1 MNKRPIILRTVIFA
15 IIIVVFFLEINPLA
29 PLDFYKTFKSLL
41 KNPDSPVAAK
51 LISEAKAAQI
61 KDRNTYPSIALLDAA
76 DKSGIELKSLV
87 KSQGNKLEVN
97 RDVISLVRQKASSS
111 IRLGLDLNGGVE
123 FLLELVPDED
133 FLKKIKAESKGK
145 KDNAEEFKKRFENR
159 FQYYR
164 DLAIETLRTRMEAQ
178 KIFEAEISPAGG
190 HYVSLKVPVVSND
203 EKLKLLELI
212 KMSAKLRFCLVLK
225 DNANKVNEYL
235 TNPKS
240 FVTPSGYKLMEMAE
254 FRKGKKAK
262 VSRYFIERRWSMSG
276 KNITEAFPSLDQFG
290 QRQIILRFNNQGAKH
305 FAKLTSENV
314 GRQLAIVLDNKLY
327 SAPSINMAITGGSAE
342 ISGQFSQEECKA
354 ISDALVSGSL
364 PFEINVEGIFNTAP
378 TLGKANVANGIYA
391 GIIALIIVV
400 LFISIYY
407 LRAGLVAVFALTV
420 NVILVLGALAAFDA
434 TLTLPGIAGIILTM
448 GMAVDAN
455 VLIFE
460 RIREE
465 LNKGKSLS
473 TAISQGYQHAF
484 VTIIDANVTT
494 LFTALILMK
503 VGTGP
508 VKGFAITLSIGIFT
522 SVFTALFLT
531 RLIFDYF
538 ERFFKF
544 KTMTMCSWLKNPKF
558 DFLGKRKIAF
568 VISVTLIIFS
578 IIFCLTKGSNMLGID
593 FTGGTQFTFSYQ
605 DRVPIQ
611 DIRDSLKAQGYDAK
625 ITYKTSL
632 GAQADNKKLE
642 ILIRKNVVIE
652 GKGKDEKLISP
663 KEKIKLLLNTK
674 FANAKFAGGNE
685 SSLGGLVGWEFS
697 KSAIYAIVLAFL
709 GIIIYI
715 SIRFEFAYAIAS
727 IVALMHD
734 VIIATGI
741 FVLCGNE
748 VSLPVVAA
756 LLTIIGYSLNDTI
769 VVFDRIREGLALNP
783 DMHYKKVINMS
794 INKTL
799 SRTILTSLT
808 TLLVLVILFFFGGI
822 AINDFVLV
830 MLLGVIIGTYSSIF
844 VASPIVAYWHRK
856 IGIKAKDGE
865 LIEIEQ

>member
-1 MNKRPIILRTVIFA
+1 MNKRPLILRTVIFA
-15 IIIVVFFLEINPLA
+15 IIILVFFLEISPLT
-29 PLDFYKTFKSLL
+29 PLDFYTTFNSML
-41 KNPDSPVAAK
+41 KNPDSPVATK
-51 LISEAKAAQI
+51 LVAEAKAAQAKNPNI
-61 KDRNTYPSIALLDAA
+61 YPSIALLEAA
-76 DKSGIELKSLV
+76 DQSGVELKSLV
-87 KSQGNKLEVN
+87 DAKGNKLEVN

-133 FLKKIKAESKGK
+133 FLKKVKEESKG
-145 KDNAEEFKKRFENR
+145 DSAERAKKRLEDR

-164 DLAIETLRTRMEAQ
+164 DLAIETLRSRMEAQ

-212 KMSAKLRFCLVLK
+212 KMSAKLRFCLVHKNNVSL
-225 DNANKVNEYL
+225 VSQYL
-235 TNPKS
+235 ADPKS
-240 FVTPSGYKLMEMAE
+240 FVIPSYYKLMKMEE

-262 VSRYFIERRWSMSG
+262 VSMYFIKKRWSMSG
-276 KNITEAFPSLDQFG
+276 KDITDAFPSLDQFG
-290 QRQIILRFNNQGAKH
+290 QREIVLQFNTQGGKE
-305 FAKLTSENV
+305 FAELTRKNIK
-314 GRQLAIVLDNKLY
+314 RQLAIVLDNKLY
-327 SAPSINMAITGGSAE
+327 SAPVIQGAIPGGRAT
-342 ISGQFSQEECKA
+342 ISGRFSQEECKA

-364 PFEINVEGIFNTAP
+364 PFEIKVQAIFDTAP
-378 TLGKANVANGIYA
+378 TLGKANVLNGIYA

-400 LFISIYY
+400 LFISVYY
-407 LRAGLVAVFALTV
+407 LRAGLVAVFALAV

-473 TAISQGYQHAF
+473 VSITQGYQHAF
-484 VTIIDANVTT
+484 VTIMDANLTT

-508 VKGFAITLSIGIFT
+508 IKGFAVTLSIGIFT

-544 KTMTMCSWLKNPKF
+544 KTMTMCAWLKKPKF
-558 DFLGKRKIAF
+558 DFLSKRKIAF
-568 VISVTLIIFS
+568 VISATLIIFS
-578 IIFCLTKGSNMLGID
+578 IVFCLSKGSNMLGID

-605 DRVPIQ
+605 DRIPIQ
-611 DIRDSLKAQGYDAK
+611 EIRDTLKEQGYEAK
-625 ITYKTSL
+625 VTYKTSL

-642 ILIRKNVVIE
+642 ILIRDVDIE
-652 GKGKDEKLISP
+652 GKGDTVSSP
-663 KEKIKLLLNTK
+663 KQRIFKLLNSK
-674 FANAKFAGGNE
+674 FSKAKFAGGYE
-685 SSLGGLVGWEFS
+685 TSLGGLVGWEFS

-715 SIRFEFAYAIAS
+715 SIRFEFAYAVAS

-769 VVFDRIREGLALNP
+769 VVFDRIREGLSLNP
-783 DMHYKKVINMS
+783 DMHYKAVINMS
-794 INKTL
+794 INNTL
-799 SRTILTSLT
+799 SRTVLTSLT
-808 TLLVLVILFFFGGI
+808 TLMVLIILFFFGGI

-844 VASPIVAYWHRK
+844 VASPIVAYWHKK

-865 LIEIEQ
+865 VVKVKQ

>member
-1 MNKRPIILRTVIFA
+1 MNKRPLILRTVIFA
-15 IIIVVFFLEINPLA
+15 IIILVFFLEISPLA
-29 PLDFYKTFKSLL
+29 PLDFYTTFNSIL
-41 KNPDSPVAAK
+41 KNPDSPVATK
-51 LISEAKAAQI
+51 LVAEAKAAQAKNPDI
-61 KDRNTYPSIALLDAA
+61 YPSIALLEAA
-76 DKSGIELKSLV
+76 DQSGVELKSLV
-87 KSQGNKLEVN
+87 NAKGNKLEVN

-133 FLKKIKAESKGK
+133 FLKKVKEESKG
-145 KDNAEEFKKRFENR
+145 DSLEQAKKRLEDR

-164 DLAIETLRTRMEAQ
+164 DLAIETLRSRMEAQ

-190 HYVSLKVPVVSND
+190 HYVSLKVPVVSKD

-212 KMSAKLRFCLVLK
+212 KMSAKLRFCLVHENNVSLVGK
-225 DNANKVNEYL
+225 YRAD
-235 TNPKS
+235 PKS
-240 FVTPSGYKLMEMAE
+240 FTIPSGYKLMKMEE

-262 VSRYFIERRWSMSG
+262 VSMYFVKKRWSMSG
-276 KNITEAFPSLDQFG
+276 KNVTEAFPSLDQFG
-290 QRQIILRFNNQGAKH
+290 QRQIILRFNNAGGKH
-305 FAKLTSENV
+305 FAKLTANNIN
-314 GRQLAIVLDNKLY
+314 RQLAIVLDNKLY
-327 SAPSINMAITGGSAE
+327 SAPAIKSAITGGSAE

-364 PFEINVEGIFNTAP
+364 PFEIKVEGIFNTDP
-378 TLGKANVANGIYA
+378 TLGKANVLNGIWA
-391 GIIALIIVV
+391 GMLALIVVV

-407 LRAGLVAVFALTV
+407 LRAGLVAIFALGV

-473 TAISQGYQHAF
+473 VSIAQGYKHAF
-484 VTIIDANVTT
+484 VTIIDANLTT

-508 VKGFAITLSIGIFT
+508 VKGFAVTLSIGIFT

-544 KTMTMCSWLKNPKF
+544 KTMTMCSWLKEPKF
-558 DFLGKRKIAF
+558 DFLGKRKVAF
-568 VISVTLIIFS
+568 CISATLIVFS
-578 IIFCLTKGSNMLGID
+578 LVFCLTKGSNMLGID

-605 DRVPIQ
+605 KRVPIQ
-611 DIRDSLKAQGYDAK
+611 EIRDTLKQQGYDAK
-625 ITYKTSL
+625 VTYKTSL

-642 ILIRKNVVIE
+642 ILIRKNVAIE
-652 GKGKDEKLISP
+652 DNEDTIISP
-663 KEKIKLLLNTK
+663 KEKIGSLLNSK
-674 FANAKFAGGNE
+674 FKEATFAGGNE

-709 GIIIYI
+709 GIILYI
-715 SIRFEFAYAIAS
+715 SIRFEFAYSIAS
-727 IVALMHD
+727 IIALMHD

-769 VVFDRIREGLALNP
+769 VVFDRIREGLSLNP

-808 TLLVLVILFFFGGI
+808 TLLVLIILFFFGGI

-844 VASPIVAYWHRK
+844 VASPIVAYWHKK
-856 IGIKAKDGE
+856 IGMRAKDGV
-865 LIEIEQ
+865 LIPVEK

>member
-15 IIIVVFFLEINPLA
+15 IIILVFFLEINPLA

-51 LISEAKAAQI
+51 LISEAQTAQAE
-61 KDRNTYPSIALLDAA
+61 DSNMYPSIALLEAA
-76 DKSGIELKSLV
+76 NKSGIELSSLV
-87 KSQGNKLEVN
+87 DAKGNKLEVN
-97 RDVISLVRQKASSS
+97 RDVISLIRQKASSS

-123 FLLELVPDED
+123 FLLELVPDEEW
-133 FLKKIKAESKGK
+133 LKDTKELSKNDSIEEAK
-145 KDNAEEFKKRFENR
+145 KSFEKR

-164 DLAIETLRTRMEAQ
+164 DLAIETLRARMETQ

-225 DNANKVNEYL
+225 DNAAKVSEYL
-235 TNPKS
+235 RDPKS
-240 FVTPSGYKLMEMAE
+240 FVMPSEYRLMKMEE

-262 VSRYFIERRWSMSG
+262 VSMFFIKKRWDMSG
-276 KNITEAFPSLDQFG
+276 KNVSEAFPSLDQFG
-290 QRQIILRFNNQGAKH
+290 QRQIILRFNNKGAKH
-305 FAKLTSENV
+305 FAKLTSDNI
-314 GRQLAIVLDNKLY
+314 GRKLAIVLDNKLY
-327 SAPSINMAITGGSAE
+327 SAPTIQTAITGGSAE
-342 ISGQFSQEECKA
+342 ITGQFSQEECKA

-364 PFEINVEGIFNTAP
+364 PFEIKVEAIFNTDP
-378 TLGKANVANGIYA
+378 TLGKANVVNGIWA
-391 GIIALIIVV
+391 GIIALIVVV

-407 LRAGLVAVFALTV
+407 LRAGLVAIFALAV

-465 LNKGKSLS
+465 LNKGKNLS
-473 TAISQGYQHAF
+473 TAIAQGYQHAF
-484 VTIIDANVTT
+484 VTIIDANLTT

-508 VKGFAITLSIGIFT
+508 VKGFAVTLSIGIVT

-544 KTMTMCSWLKNPKF
+544 KTMTMCSWLKDPKF
-558 DFLGKRKIAF
+558 DFLGKRKVAF
-568 VISVTLIIFS
+568 VISATLIVFS
-578 IIFCLTKGSNMLGID
+578 LVFCMTKGSNMLGID
-593 FTGGTQFTFSYQ
+593 FTGGTQFTFSYE
-605 DRVPIQ
+605 DRIPIQ
-611 DIRDSLKAQGYDAK
+611 EIRDTLKQQGYDAK
-625 ITYKTSL
+625 VTYKTSL

-642 ILIRKNVVIE
+642 ILIRKNIKIE
-652 GKGKDEKLISP
+652 DNKGEKIVSP
-663 KEKIKLLLNTK
+663 KEKIGALLNAK
-674 FANAKFAGGNE
+674 FTGAKFAGGHE

-709 GIIIYI
+709 GIILYI

-727 IVALMHD
+727 IIALMHD

-769 VVFDRIREGLALNP
+769 VVFDRIREGLTLNP

-808 TLLVLVILFFFGGI
+808 TLLVLIILFFFGGI

-856 IGIKAKDGE
+856 IGMRAKDGE
-865 LIEIEQ
+865 LIKAEQ

>member
-1 MNKRPIILRTVIFA
+1 MNKRPLILRTVIFA
-15 IIIVVFFLEINPLA
+15 VIIFVFLFEIPPLT
-29 PLDFYKTFKSLL
+29 PLDFYKTFNSIL
-41 KNPDSPVAAK
+41 KDPKSPVAAK
-51 LISEAKAAQI
+51 LVAEAKAEEA
-61 KDRNTYPSIALLDAA
+61 KNPNTYPSIALLDAA
-76 DKSGIELKSLV
+76 NKSGVELKSLV
-87 KSQGNKLEVN
+87 KEKGHKLEVN
-97 RDVISLVRQKASSS
+97 SDVISLVRQKASSS
-111 IRLGLDLNGGVE
+111 IRLGIDLNGGVE
-123 FLLELVPDED
+123 FLLELVPDQD
-133 FLKKIKAESKGK
+133 FLKDVREMSKGK
-145 KDNAEEFKKRFENR
+145 KDSEEQAKKRLEER

-178 KIFEAEISPAGG
+178 KIFEAEISPSGG
-190 HYVSLKVPVVSND
+190 RYVSLKVPVVSKD
-203 EKLKLLELI
+203 EKVKLLNLI
-212 KMSAKLRFCLVLK
+212 KMSAKLRFCLVHENN
-225 DNANKVNEYL
+225 NALVAKYL
-235 TNPKS
+235 ADPKS
-240 FVTPSGYKLMEMAE
+240 FAVPSGYKLMKMEE
-254 FRKGKKAK
+254 FRKGQKAK
-262 VSRYFIERRWSMSG
+262 VSWYLIKKRWSMSG
-276 KNITEAFPSLDQFG
+276 KNVTDAYPTLDQFG
-290 QRQIILRFNNQGAKH
+290 QREIILQFNTKGGND
-305 FAKLTSENV
+305 FAALTKKNV

-327 SAPSINMAITGGSAE
+327 SAPVIQGAIPNGRAT
-342 ISGQFSQEECKA
+342 ISGRFSQEECKA

-364 PFEINVEGIFNTAP
+364 PFEIKVEGIFDTAP
-378 TLGKANVANGIYA
+378 TLGKANVKNGIFA
-391 GIIALIIVV
+391 GIIALIVV
-400 LFISIYY
+400 VIFISIYY
-407 LRAGLVAVFALTV
+407 LRAGLVAVFALAV

-473 TAISQGYQHAF
+473 IAIAQGYQHAF
-484 VTIIDANVTT
+484 VTIIDANLTT

-508 VKGFAITLSIGIFT
+508 VKGFAVTLSIGIFT

-544 KTMTMCSWLKNPKF
+544 KTMTMCSWLKDPKF

-568 VISVTLIIFS
+568 VISATLIVFS
-578 IIFCLTKGSNMLGID
+578 LVFCLSKNRDMLGID

-611 DIRDSLKAQGYDAK
+611 DVRDVLKKAGYEAK
-625 ITYKTSL
+625 ASYKTNI

-642 ILIRKNVVIE
+642 ILIRDAKIE
-652 GKGKDEKLISP
+652 GKGDTVKSP
-663 KEKIKLLLNTK
+663 KQRISTLLNGK
-674 FANAKFAGGNE
+674 FPKAEFSGGHE
-685 SSLGGLVGWEFS
+685 TSLGGLVGWEFS
-697 KSAIYAIVLAFL
+697 KSAILAIVLAFL
-709 GIIIYI
+709 GIILYI
-715 SIRFEFAYAIAS
+715 SIRFEFAYAVAS
-727 IVALMHD
+727 IIALLHD

-769 VVFDRIREGLALNP
+769 VVFDRIREGLTLNP
-783 DMHYKKVINMS
+783 DMRYKEVINMS
-794 INKTL
+794 INNTL

-808 TLLVLVILFFFGGI
+808 TLMVLIILFFFGGI

-844 VASPIVAYWHRK
+844 VASPIVAYWHKK

-865 LIEIEQ
+865 ITQVK

>member
-1 MNKRPIILRTVIFA
+1 MNKRPLILRTVIFA
-15 IIIVVFFLEINPLA
+15 IIIVVFFLEISPLT
-29 PLDFYKTFKSLL
+29 PLDFYKTFNSML
-41 KNPDSPVAAK
+41 KNPKDPVATK
-51 LISEAKAAQI
+51 LITEAKAAQAKNPNI
-61 KDRNTYPSIALLDAA
+61 YPSIALLDAA
-76 DKSGIELKSLV
+76 NQSGVELKSLV
-87 KSQGNKLEVN
+87 NAKGNKLEIN
-97 RDVISLVRQKASSS
+97 RDVIALVRQKASSS

-133 FLKKIKAESKGK
+133 FLKKVKEESKGE
-145 KDNAEEFKKRFENR
+145 KDSVEQARKRLEDR

-164 DLAIETLRTRMEAQ
+164 DLAIETLRSRMEAQ

-225 DNANKVNEYL
+225 DNATKVNEYL
-235 TNPKS
+235 AAPKS
-240 FVTPSGYKLMEMAE
+240 FVTPSGYKLMKTEE
-254 FRKGKKAK
+254 FRKGKKSK
-262 VSRYFIERRWSMSG
+262 VRMYFIKRRWSMSG

-290 QRQIILRFNNQGAKH
+290 QRQIILRFNNTGGKD
-305 FAKLTSENV
+305 FAELTKKNI

-327 SAPSINMAITGGSAE
+327 SAPVINSAITGGSAE

-364 PFEINVEGIFNTAP
+364 PFEIKVGAIFNTDP
-378 TLGKANVANGIYA
+378 TLGKANVLNGIWA
-391 GIIALIIVV
+391 GIMALIVVV

-407 LRAGLVAVFALTV
+407 LRAGLVAIFALGV

-473 TAISQGYQHAF
+473 IAITQGYKHAF
-484 VTIIDANVTT
+484 TTIIDANLTT

-508 VKGFAITLSIGIFT
+508 VKGFAVTLSIGIFT

-544 KTMTMCSWLKNPKF
+544 KTMAMCSWLKEPKF
-558 DFLGKRKIAF
+558 DFLSKRKIAF
-568 VISVTLIIFS
+568 VISSTLIVFS
-578 IIFCLTKGSNMLGID
+578 LVFCLTKGSNMLGID

-605 DRVPIQ
+605 KRVPIQ
-611 DIRDSLKAQGYDAK
+611 EIRDTLKKHDYDAK
-625 ITYKTSL
+625 VTYKTSL
-632 GAQADNKKLE
+632 GSQADNKKLE
-642 ILIRKNVVIE
+642 ILIRKNIAIE
-652 GKGKDEKLISP
+652 EGDEKITSP
-663 KEKIKLLLNTK
+663 KEKIGTLLNGK
-674 FANAKFAGGNE
+674 FKEAKFEGGHE

-709 GIIIYI
+709 GIILYI

-727 IVALMHD
+727 IIALMHD

-808 TLLVLVILFFFGGI
+808 TLLVLIILFFFGGI

-844 VASPIVAYWHRK
+844 VASPIVAYWHKK
-856 IGIKAKDGE
+856 IGIRAKDGA
-865 LIEIEQ
+865 LTPIEQ

>member
-1 MNKRPIILRTVIFA
+1 MNKRPLILRTVIFA
-15 IIIVVFFLEINPLA
+15 IIIVVFFLEISPLT
-29 PLDFYKTFKSLL
+29 PLDFYKTFNSML
-41 KNPDSPVAAK
+41 KDSANPVAAK
-51 LISEAKAAQI
+51 LVAEAQATQV
-61 KDRNTYPSIALLDAA
+61 KDPSIYPSIALLEAA
-76 DKSGIELKSLV
+76 DKSGVELKSLV
-87 KSQGNKLEVN
+87 NAKGNKLEVN
-97 RDVISLVRQKASSS
+97 RDVIALVRKNASSS
-111 IRLGLDLNGGVE
+111 IRRGIDLNGGVE
-123 FLLELVPDED
+123 FLLELVPDEEWLEEVKELSD
-133 FLKKIKAESKGK
+133 EE
-145 KDNAEEFKKRFENR
+145 KDSVEQAKKRLEDR

-190 HYVSLKVPVVSND
+190 HYVSLRVPVVSKD

-212 KMSAKLRFCLVLK
+212 KMSAKLRFCLVHK
-225 DNANKVNEYL
+225 DNAKLVSQYL
-235 TNPKS
+235 AGPKS
-240 FVTPSGYKLMEMAE
+240 FVTPSKYKLMKMEE
-254 FRKGKKAK
+254 FRKGQKAK
-262 VSRYFIERRWSMSG
+262 ISMFFIMRRWSMSG
-276 KNITEAFPSLDQFG
+276 KNINDAYPNITELG
-290 QRQIILRFNNQGAKH
+290 QREIILQFNTKGGRD
-305 FAKLTSENV
+305 FAKLTRENV

-327 SAPSINMAITGGSAE
+327 SAPVIQGAIPGGRAT
-342 ISGQFSQEECKA
+342 ISGSFSEEECRA

-364 PFEINVEGIFNTAP
+364 PFEINVEAIFDTDP
-378 TLGKANVANGIYA
+378 TLGKANVQNGIWA
-391 GIIALIIVV
+391 GIIALIVVV
-400 LFISIYY
+400 LFISVYY
-407 LRAGLVAVFALTV
+407 LRAGLVAIFALAV
-420 NVILVLGALAAFDA
+420 NVVLILGALAAFDA

-473 TAISQGYQHAF
+473 VSIAQGYQHAF
-484 VTIIDANVTT
+484 VTIIDANLTT

-544 KTMTMCSWLKNPKF
+544 KSMTMCSWLKEPKF

-568 VISVTLIIFS
+568 VISAALIVFS
-578 IIFCLTKGSNMLGID
+578 IVFCIGKGSDMLGID

-605 DRVPIQ
+605 KRVPIQ
-611 DIRDSLKAQGYDAK
+611 DIRDTLKQAGYDAK
-625 ITYKTSL
+625 VTYKTSL
-632 GAQADNKKLE
+632 GAQVDNKKLE
-642 ILIRKNVVIE
+642 ILIRKNVAIE
-652 GKGKDEKLISP
+652 ETNDEKLSSP
-663 KEKIKLLLNTK
+663 KQKIAALLNGK
-674 FANAKFAGGNE
+674 FSQADYKGGHE

-709 GIIIYI
+709 GIILYI

-727 IVALMHD
+727 IIALMHD

-769 VVFDRIREGLALNP
+769 VVFDRIREGLSLNP

-799 SRTILTSLT
+799 SRTVLTSLT
-808 TLLVLVILFFFGGI
+808 TLLVLIILFFFGGI

-844 VASPIVAYWHRK
+844 VASPIVAYWHKK

-865 LIEIEQ
+865 FNPVEQ

>member
-1 MNKRPIILRTVIFA
+1 MK
-15 IIIVVFFLEINPLA
+15 
-29 PLDFYKTFKSLL
+29 
-41 KNPDSPVAAK
+41 
-51 LISEAKAAQI
+51 
-61 KDRNTYPSIALLDAA
+61 
-76 DKSGIELKSLV
+76 
-87 KSQGNKLEVN
+87 
-97 RDVISLVRQKASSS
+97 
-111 IRLGLDLNGGVE
+111 
-123 FLLELVPDED
+123 
-133 FLKKIKAESKGK
+133 
-145 KDNAEEFKKRFENR
+145 
-159 FQYYR
+159 
-164 DLAIETLRTRMEAQ
+164 ME
-178 KIFEAEISPAGG
+178 
-190 HYVSLKVPVVSND
+190 
-203 EKLKLLELI
+203 
-212 KMSAKLRFCLVLK
+212 
-225 DNANKVNEYL
+225 
-235 TNPKS
+235 
-240 FVTPSGYKLMEMAE
+240 E

-262 VSRYFIERRWSMSG
+262 VSMFFIKKRWDMSG
-276 KNITEAFPSLDQFG
+276 KNVSEAFPSLDQFG
-290 QRQIILRFNNQGAKH
+290 QRQIILRFNNKGAKH
-305 FAKLTSENV
+305 FAKLTSDNI

-327 SAPSINMAITGGSAE
+327 SAPTIQTAITGGSAE
-342 ISGQFSQEECKA
+342 ISGKFSQEECKA

-364 PFEINVEGIFNTAP
+364 PFEIKVEAIFNTDP
-378 TLGKANVANGIYA
+378 TLGKANVVNGIWA
-391 GIIALIIVV
+391 GIIALIVVV

-407 LRAGLVAVFALTV
+407 LRAGLVAIFALAV

-465 LNKGKSLS
+465 LNKGKNLS
-473 TAISQGYQHAF
+473 TAITQGYQHAF
-484 VTIIDANVTT
+484 VTIIDANLTT

-508 VKGFAITLSIGIFT
+508 VKGFAVTLSIGIFT

-544 KTMTMCSWLKNPKF
+544 KTMTMCSWLKDPKL

-568 VISVTLIIFS
+568 GISATLIIFS
-578 IIFCLTKGSNMLGID
+578 LVFCLTKGSNMLGID
-593 FTGGTQFTFSYQ
+593 FTGGTQFTFSYE

-611 DIRDSLKAQGYDAK
+611 EIRDTLKQQGYDAK
-625 ITYKTSL
+625 VTYKTSL

-642 ILIRKNVVIE
+642 ILIRKNVKIE
-652 GKGKDEKLISP
+652 DNKGEKIVSP
-663 KEKIKLLLNTK
+663 KEKIGALLNAKFTK
-674 FANAKFAGGNE
+674 AKFAGGHE

-709 GIIIYI
+709 GIILYI

-727 IVALMHD
+727 IIALMHD

-769 VVFDRIREGLALNP
+769 VVFDRIREGLTLNP

-808 TLLVLVILFFFGGI
+808 TLLVLIILFFFGGI

-844 VASPIVAYWHRK
+844 VASPIVAYWHKK
-856 IGIKAKDGE
+856 IGMRAKDGE
-865 LIEIEQ
+865 LIKVEQ

>member
-15 IIIVVFFLEINPLA
+15 IIIFVFFLEINPLT

-51 LISEAKAAQI
+51 LISEAQAAQAE
-61 KDRNTYPSIALLDAA
+61 DSNMYPSIALLEAA
-76 DKSGIELKSLV
+76 NKSGVELNSLV
-87 KSQGNKLEVN
+87 DAKGNKLEVN
-97 RDVISLVRQKASSS
+97 RDVISMIRQKASSS

-123 FLLELVPDED
+123 FLLELVPDEEW
-133 FLKKIKAESKGK
+133 LKDTKELSKNASIEEAK
-145 KDNAEEFKKRFENR
+145 KSFEKR

-164 DLAIETLRTRMEAQ
+164 DLAIETLRARMETQ

-225 DNANKVNEYL
+225 DNAAKVSEYL
-235 TNPKS
+235 RDPKS
-240 FVTPSGYKLMEMAE
+240 FVMPSEYRLMKMEE

-262 VSRYFIERRWSMSG
+262 VSMFFIKKRWDMSG
-276 KNITEAFPSLDQFG
+276 KNVSEAFPDVNQLSG
-290 QRQIILRFNNQGAKH
+290 QRQIILRFNNKGAKH
-305 FAKLTSENV
+305 FAKLTSDNI

-327 SAPSINMAITGGSAE
+327 SAPTIQTAITGGSAE
-342 ISGQFSQEECKA
+342 ISGKFSQEECKA

-364 PFEINVEGIFNTAP
+364 PFEIKVEAIFNTDP
-378 TLGKANVANGIYA
+378 TLGKANVVNGIWA
-391 GIIALIIVV
+391 GIIALIVVV

-407 LRAGLVAVFALTV
+407 LRAGLVAIFALAV

-465 LNKGKSLS
+465 LNKGKNLS
-473 TAISQGYQHAF
+473 TAIAQGYQHAF
-484 VTIIDANVTT
+484 VTIIDANLTT

-508 VKGFAITLSIGIFT
+508 VKGFAVTLSIGIFT

-544 KTMTMCSWLKNPKF
+544 KTMTMCSWLKDPKL

-568 VISVTLIIFS
+568 GISATLIVFS
-578 IIFCLTKGSNMLGID
+578 LVFCLTKGSNMLGID
-593 FTGGTQFTFSYQ
+593 FTGGTQFTFSYE

-611 DIRDSLKAQGYDAK
+611 DIRDTLKQQGYDAK
-625 ITYKTSL
+625 VTYKTSL

-642 ILIRKNVVIE
+642 ILIRKNIKIE
-652 GKGKDEKLISP
+652 DNKGEKIVSP
-663 KEKIKLLLNTK
+663 KEKIGALLNAKFTK
-674 FANAKFAGGNE
+674 AKFAGGHE

-709 GIIIYI
+709 GIILYI

-727 IVALMHD
+727 IIALMHD

-769 VVFDRIREGLALNP
+769 VVFDRIREGLTLNP

-808 TLLVLVILFFFGGI
+808 TLLVLIILFFFGGI

-844 VASPIVAYWHRK
+844 VASPIVAYWHKK
-856 IGIKAKDGE
+856 IGMRAKDGE
-865 LIEIEQ
+865 LIKVEQ

>member
-1 MNKRPIILRTVIFA
+1 MNKRPIILRTILFA
-15 IIIVVFFLEINPLA
+15 IVIVVFFCEISPLK
-29 PLDFYKTFKSLL
+29 PLDFYKTFNSLL
-41 KNPDSPVAAK
+41 KNPENPVAAK
-51 LISEAKAAQI
+51 LITEARAAQAKNKEI
-61 KDRNTYPSIALLDAA
+61 YPSTALLDAA
-76 DKSGIELKSLV
+76 NNSGIELKSLV
-87 KSQGNKLEVN
+87 NAKGNKLEIN
-97 RDVISLVRQKASSS
+97 RDVISMVRKKARSS

-133 FLKKIKAESKGK
+133 FLNKIKNESKDEK
-145 KDNAEEFKKRFENR
+145 ENEKEFKERFKTR

-164 DLAIETLRTRMEAQ
+164 DLAIETLRARMESQ
-178 KIFEAEISPAGG
+178 KIFEAEISPAGE
-190 HYVSLKVPVVSND
+190 HYVSLKVPVVSDD
-203 EKLKLLELI
+203 EKLHLLKLI
-212 KMSAKLRFCLVLK
+212 KMSAKLRFCLVHPN
-225 DNANKVNEYL
+225 NAQMINDSL
-235 TNPKS
+235 LNPKS
-240 FVTPSGYKLMEMAE
+240 FVMPSGYRLMKMEE

-262 VSRYFIERRWSMSG
+262 VNEYFVERRWSMSG
-276 KNITEAFPSLDQFG
+276 KYITDAYPSVDQFG
-290 QRQIILRFNNQGAKH
+290 QREINLEFNNKGAKV
-305 FAKLTSENV
+305 FAKLTSDNV
-314 GRQLAIVLDNKLY
+314 GRGLAIVLDNKLY
-327 SAPSINMAITGGSAE
+327 SVANIKEP
-342 ISGQFSQEECKA
+342 ISGGRAQISGTFSQEECKA

-364 PFEINVEGIFNTAP
+364 PFEIKVEGIFETSP
-378 TLGKANVANGIYA
+378 TLGRANVKNSILA
-391 GIIALIIVV
+391 GIIALIVV
-400 LFISIYY
+400 ILFISVYY
-407 LRAGLVAVFALTV
+407 LRAGLVAVFALGV
-420 NVILVLGALAAFDA
+420 NVILILGALAAFDA

-473 TAISQGYQHAF
+473 MAITQGYQHAF
-484 VTIIDANVTT
+484 VTIIDANLTT

-508 VKGFAITLSIGIFT
+508 VRGFAVTLSIGIFT

-531 RLIFDYF
+531 RLIFDVF

-544 KTMTMCSWLKNPKF
+544 KTMTMCSWLKDPKF
-558 DFLGKRKIAF
+558 DFLSKRKIAF
-568 VISVTLIIFS
+568 GISTVLIVFS
-578 IIFCLTKGSNMLGID
+578 VIFCMTKGEDMLGID
-593 FTGGTQFTFSYQ
+593 FTGGTQFTFNYQ
-605 DRVPIQ
+605 ERVPIQ
-611 DIRDSLKAQGYDAK
+611 KVRDVLKKNGYEAK
-625 ITYKTSL
+625 VTYKTSL
-632 GAQADNKKLE
+632 AAQADNEKIE
-642 ILIRKNVVIE
+642 ILIRDVKIE
-652 GKGKDEKLISP
+652 TKDAKISSP
-663 KEKIKLLLNTK
+663 KERISALLNST
-674 FANAKFAGGNE
+674 FAKADFRGGHE
-685 SSLGGLVGWEFS
+685 ISLGGLVGWEFS

-727 IVALMHD
+727 IIALMHD

-783 DMHYKKVINMS
+783 NMHYKQVINMS
-794 INKTL
+794 INRTL

-808 TLLVLVILFFFGGI
+808 TLMVLVILFFFGGI

-844 VASPIVAYWHRK
+844 VASPIVAYWHNK
-856 IGIKAKDGE
+856 IGMRAKDDEVSKVE
-865 LIEIEQ
+865 L

>member
-1 MNKRPIILRTVIFA
+1 
-15 IIIVVFFLEINPLA
+15 
-29 PLDFYKTFKSLL
+29 
-41 KNPDSPVAAK
+41 
-51 LISEAKAAQI
+51 
-61 KDRNTYPSIALLDAA
+61 
-76 DKSGIELKSLV
+76 
-87 KSQGNKLEVN
+87 
-97 RDVISLVRQKASSS
+97 
-111 IRLGLDLNGGVE
+111 
-123 FLLELVPDED
+123 
-133 FLKKIKAESKGK
+133 
-145 KDNAEEFKKRFENR
+145 
-159 FQYYR
+159 
-164 DLAIETLRTRMEAQ
+164 
-178 KIFEAEISPAGG
+178 
-190 HYVSLKVPVVSND
+190 
-203 EKLKLLELI
+203 
-212 KMSAKLRFCLVLK
+212 
-225 DNANKVNEYL
+225 
-235 TNPKS
+235 
-240 FVTPSGYKLMEMAE
+240 
-254 FRKGKKAK
+254 
-262 VSRYFIERRWSMSG
+262 MSG
-276 KNITEAFPSLDQFG
+276 KNVTEAFPSLDQFG
-290 QRQIILRFNNQGAKH
+290 QRQIILRFNNAGGKD
-305 FAKLTSENV
+305 FAELTKKNV

-327 SAPSINMAITGGSAE
+327 SAPVINSAITGGSAE

-354 ISDALVSGSL
+354 ISDALVRGSL
-364 PFEINVEGIFNTAP
+364 PFEIKVEAIFNTAP
-378 TLGKANVANGIYA
+378 TLGKANVENGIWA
-391 GIIALIIVV
+391 GILALIVVV

-407 LRAGLVAVFALTV
+407 LRAGLVAIFALGV

-473 TAISQGYQHAF
+473 VSIAQGYQHAF

-508 VKGFAITLSIGIFT
+508 VKGFAVTLSIGIFT

-544 KTMTMCSWLKNPKF
+544 KTMTMCSWLKKPNF

-568 VISVTLIIFS
+568 GISATLIVFS
-578 IIFCLTKGSNMLGID
+578 IVFCLGKGSEMLGID

-611 DIRDSLKAQGYDAK
+611 KIRDTLKQQGYDAK
-625 ITYKTSL
+625 VTYKTSL

-642 ILIRKNVVIE
+642 ILIRKNIAIE
-652 GKGKDEKLISP
+652 GNGKDDKIISP
-663 KEKIKLLLNTK
+663 KEKIGTLLNAKFTK
-674 FANAKFAGGNE
+674 AKFAGGHE

-709 GIIIYI
+709 GIILYI

-727 IVALMHD
+727 IIALMHD
-734 VIIATGI
+734 VTIATGI

-808 TLLVLVILFFFGGI
+808 TLLVLIILFFFGGI

-844 VASPIVAYWHRK
+844 VASPIVAYWHKK
-856 IGIKAKDGE
+856 IGMRAKDDA
-865 LIEIEQ
+865 LIPVEK

>member
-15 IIIVVFFLEINPLA
+15 IIILVFFLEINPLA

-51 LISEAKAAQI
+51 LISEAQAAQAE
-61 KDRNTYPSIALLDAA
+61 DSNMYPSIALLEAA
-76 DKSGIELKSLV
+76 NKSGIELSALV
-87 KSQGNKLEVN
+87 DAKGNKLEVN
-97 RDVISLVRQKASSS
+97 RDVISLIRQKASSS

-123 FLLELVPDED
+123 FLLELVPDEEW
-133 FLKKIKAESKGK
+133 LKDTKELSKNDSLEEAK
-145 KDNAEEFKKRFENR
+145 KSFEKR

-164 DLAIETLRTRMEAQ
+164 DLAIETLRARMETQ

-212 KMSAKLRFCLVLK
+212 KMSAKLRFCLVIK
-225 DNANKVNEYL
+225 DNAAKVSEYL
-235 TNPKS
+235 RDPKS
-240 FVTPSGYKLMEMAE
+240 FVMPSEYRLMKMEE

-262 VSRYFIERRWSMSG
+262 VSMFFIKKRWDMSG
-276 KNITEAFPSLDQFG
+276 KNVSEAFPSLDQFG
-290 QRQIILRFNNQGAKH
+290 QRQIILRFNNKGAKH
-305 FAKLTSENV
+305 FAKLTSDNI

-327 SAPSINMAITGGSAE
+327 SAPTIQTAITGGSAE
-342 ISGQFSQEECKA
+342 ITGQFSQEECKA

-364 PFEINVEGIFNTAP
+364 PFEIKVEAIFNTDP
-378 TLGKANVANGIYA
+378 TLGKANVVNGIWA
-391 GIIALIIVV
+391 GIIALIVVV

-407 LRAGLVAVFALTV
+407 LRAGLVAIFALAV

-465 LNKGKSLS
+465 LNKGKNLS
-473 TAISQGYQHAF
+473 TAIAQGYQHAF
-484 VTIIDANVTT
+484 VTIIDANLTT

-508 VKGFAITLSIGIFT
+508 VKGFAVTLSIGIVT

-544 KTMTMCSWLKNPKF
+544 KTMTMCSWLKDPKF
-558 DFLGKRKIAF
+558 NFLGKRKVAF
-568 VISVTLIIFS
+568 VISATLIVFS
-578 IIFCLTKGSNMLGID
+578 LVFCLTKGSNMLGID
-593 FTGGTQFTFSYQ
+593 FTGGTQFTFSYE
-605 DRVPIQ
+605 DRIPIQ
-611 DIRDSLKAQGYDAK
+611 EIRDTLKQQGYDAK
-625 ITYKTSL
+625 VTYKTSL

-642 ILIRKNVVIE
+642 ILIRKNIKIE
-652 GKGKDEKLISP
+652 DNKGEKIVSP
-663 KEKIKLLLNTK
+663 KEKIGTLLNAK
-674 FANAKFAGGNE
+674 FTSAKFAGGHE

-709 GIIIYI
+709 GIILYI

-727 IVALMHD
+727 IIALMHD

-769 VVFDRIREGLALNP
+769 VVFDRIREGLTLNP

-808 TLLVLVILFFFGGI
+808 TLLVLIILFFFGGI

-856 IGIKAKDGE
+856 IGMRAKDGE
-865 LIEIEQ
+865 LIKAEQ

>member
-1 MNKRPIILRTVIFA
+1 MNKRPLILRTVIFA
-15 IIIVVFFLEINPLA
+15 VIILVFLFNIPPLT
-29 PLDFYKTFKSLL
+29 PLDFYKTFNSLL
-41 KNPDSPVAAK
+41 KNPDDPVAAK
-51 LISEAKAAQI
+51 LVAEAKAAKVKNPNI
-61 KDRNTYPSIALLDAA
+61 YPSIALLEAA
-76 DKSGIELKSLV
+76 NKSGVELKSLV
-87 KSQGNKLEVN
+87 NAKGQKLEVN

-123 FLLELVPDED
+123 FLLELVPDEEW
-133 FLKKIKAESKGK
+133 IKDVKAISKDQ
-145 KDNAEEFKKRFENR
+145 KDSEEQAKQRLEDR

-164 DLAIETLRTRMEAQ
+164 DLAIETLRARMEAQ

-212 KMSAKLRFCLVLK
+212 KMSAKLRFCLVHEN
-225 DNANKVNEYL
+225 NAALVGKYL
-235 TNPKS
+235 ADPKS
-240 FVTPSGYKLMEMAE
+240 FVSPSGYKLMKMEE
-254 FRKGKKAK
+254 FRKGQKAK
-262 VSRYFIERRWSMSG
+262 VSRYFIKRRWSMSG
-276 KNITEAFPSLDQFG
+276 KNVTDAYPTLDQFG
-290 QRQIILRFNNQGAKH
+290 QREIILQFNTKGGKD
-305 FAKLTSENV
+305 FAELTSKNV

-327 SAPSINMAITGGSAE
+327 SAPVIKGAIPGGRAT
-342 ISGQFSQEECKA
+342 ISGSFSQEECKA

-364 PFEINVEGIFNTAP
+364 PFEIKVEGIFNTDP
-378 TLGKANVANGIYA
+378 TLGEANVTNGIWA
-391 GIIALIIVV
+391 GIIALIVVV
-400 LFISIYY
+400 LFISVYY
-407 LRAGLVAVFALTV
+407 LRAGLVAVLALAV
-420 NVILVLGALAAFDA
+420 NVILILGALAAFDA

-473 TAISQGYQHAF
+473 MAITQGYQHAF
-484 VTIIDANVTT
+484 VTIIDANLTT

-508 VKGFAITLSIGIFT
+508 VKGFAVTLSIGIFT

-544 KTMTMCSWLKNPKF
+544 KTMTMCAWLKDPKF
-558 DFLGKRKIAF
+558 DFLSKRKIAF
-568 VISVTLIIFS
+568 GISSTLIIFS
-578 IIFCLTKGSNMLGID
+578 IVFCLSKGGDMLGID
-593 FTGGTQFTFSYQ
+593 FTGGTQITFSYQ

-611 DIRDSLKAQGYDAK
+611 KIRDSLEKQGYNAK
-625 ITYKTSL
+625 VTYKTSL
-632 GAQADNKKLE
+632 GSKADNKKLE
-642 ILIRKNVVIE
+642 ILIRKNVAIEEGE
-652 GKGKDEKLISP
+652 GKITSP
-663 KEKIKLLLNTK
+663 KEKIKTILNAEFPK
-674 FANAKFAGGNE
+674 AEFAGGQE
-685 SSLGGLVGWEFS
+685 TSLGGLVGWEFA
-697 KSAIYAIVLAFL
+697 KSAILAIVLAFL
-709 GIIIYI
+709 GIILYI
-715 SIRFEFAYAIAS
+715 SIRFEFAYAVAS
-727 IVALMHD
+727 IIALMHD

-769 VVFDRIREGLALNP
+769 VVFDRIREGLTLNP
-783 DMHYKKVINMS
+783 DMRYKEVINMS
-794 INKTL
+794 INNTL

-808 TLLVLVILFFFGGI
+808 TLMVLIILFFFGGI

-830 MLLGVIIGTYSSIF
+830 MLLGVVIGTYSSIF
-844 VASPIVAYWHRK
+844 VASPIVAYWHKK

-865 LIEIEQ
+865 VVKIKQ

>member
-1 MNKRPIILRTVIFA
+1 M
-15 IIIVVFFLEINPLA
+15 
-29 PLDFYKTFKSLL
+29 
-41 KNPDSPVAAK
+41 
-51 LISEAKAAQI
+51 
-61 KDRNTYPSIALLDAA
+61 
-76 DKSGIELKSLV
+76 
-87 KSQGNKLEVN
+87 
-97 RDVISLVRQKASSS
+97 
-111 IRLGLDLNGGVE
+111 
-123 FLLELVPDED
+123 
-133 FLKKIKAESKGK
+133 
-145 KDNAEEFKKRFENR
+145 
-159 FQYYR
+159 
-164 DLAIETLRTRMEAQ
+164 
-178 KIFEAEISPAGG
+178 
-190 HYVSLKVPVVSND
+190 
-203 EKLKLLELI
+203 
-212 KMSAKLRFCLVLK
+212 
-225 DNANKVNEYL
+225 
-235 TNPKS
+235 
-240 FVTPSGYKLMEMAE
+240 
-254 FRKGKKAK
+254 
-262 VSRYFIERRWSMSG
+262 
-276 KNITEAFPSLDQFG
+276 
-290 QRQIILRFNNQGAKH
+290 
-305 FAKLTSENV
+305 
-314 GRQLAIVLDNKLY
+314 
-327 SAPSINMAITGGSAE
+327 
-342 ISGQFSQEECKA
+342 
-354 ISDALVSGSL
+354 
-364 PFEINVEGIFNTAP
+364 
-378 TLGKANVANGIYA
+378 
-391 GIIALIIVV
+391 ALIVVV

-407 LRAGLVAVFALTV
+407 LRAGLVAIFALGV

-465 LNKGKSLS
+465 LNKGKNLS
-473 TAISQGYQHAF
+473 TAIAQGYQHAF
-484 VTIIDANVTT
+484 VTIIDANLTT
-494 LFTALILMK
+494 LFTALILMQ

-508 VKGFAITLSIGIFT
+508 VKGFAVTLSIGIFT

-544 KTMTMCSWLKNPKF
+544 KTMTMCSWLKKPNF

-568 VISVTLIIFS
+568 VISVVLIVFS
-578 IIFCLTKGSNMLGID
+578 LVFCLTKGGNMLGID

-605 DRVPIQ
+605 KRVPIQ
-611 DIRDSLKAQGYDAK
+611 EIRDTLKQQGYDAK
-625 ITYKTSL
+625 VTYKTSL

-642 ILIRKNVVIE
+642 ILIRKNVAIE
-652 GKGKDEKLISP
+652 DNDDTIISP
-663 KEKIKLLLNTK
+663 KEKIGTLLNGK
-674 FANAKFAGGNE
+674 FKEAKFGGGHE

-709 GIIIYI
+709 GIILYI

-727 IVALMHD
+727 IIALMHD

-769 VVFDRIREGLALNP
+769 VVFDRIREGLSLNP

-808 TLLVLVILFFFGGI
+808 TLLVLIILFFFGGI

-844 VASPIVAYWHRK
+844 VASPIVAYWHKK
-856 IGIKAKDGE
+856 IGMRAKDGA
-865 LIEIEQ
+865 LIPVEQ